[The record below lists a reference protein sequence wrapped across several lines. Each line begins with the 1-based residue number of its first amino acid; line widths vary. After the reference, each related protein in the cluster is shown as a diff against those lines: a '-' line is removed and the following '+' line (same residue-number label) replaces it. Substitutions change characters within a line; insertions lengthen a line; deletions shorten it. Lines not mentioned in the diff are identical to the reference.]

1 MKRRTE
7 CGRPVRIVLDGEEWC
22 DHCQRYQRP
31 REHGWSRAVADKP
44 QNGERNTIKDE
55 RANLASRASTERRAQ
70 N

>member
-1 MKRRTE
+1 MKRCTK

-44 QNGERNTIKDE
+44 QNGER
-55 RANLASRASTERRAQ
+55 R
-70 N
+70 